1 MLQQKKLGPKSAGFA
16 VSYCLGLTGFKNKF
30 FCLSMV
36 VGGRGYKIIGLYARI
51 EIPLF
56 PT

>member
-1 MLQQKKLGPKSAGFA
+1 MLQQKKLGPKSAGVA

-30 FCLSMV
+30 YCLSMV